1 MLDLNPGLIIWT
13 IVTFLVAMLILRRY
27 AWKPLLG
34 ALAAREEKIRSQ
46 LEQAEHAQAEAQR
59 LLEEHQRAL
68 AAAEEQS
75 QRIIR
80 GIGFVASDPTFGAD
94 QLDGAGWLALSRSSA
109 SPACRGV
116 ASGAAEGSVWTRHGR
131 FRRIRFTS
139 PEQQCSETR
148 SNTSI
153 DKESGHEHSFHRRRE
168 RAFHGLRH
176 ARLAER
182 FTGGHGSAV
191 SHFTRLR

>member
-13 IVTFLVAMLILRRY
+13 ILTFLVAMLILRRY

-59 LLEEHQRAL
+59 LLEEHRQAL

-80 GIGFVASDPTFGAD
+80 EGRSLAD
-94 QLDGAGWLALSRSSA
+94 QMKADILEKA
-109 SPACRGV
+109 
-116 ASGAAEGSVWTRHGR
+116 
-131 FRRIRFTS
+131 
-139 PEQQCSETR
+139 
-148 SNTSI
+148 NTSARTMI
-153 DKESGHEHSFHRRRE
+153 DQAKGEIQRE
-168 RAFHGLRH
+168 KDSALEQLRAEV
-176 ARLAER
+176 ADLAILAAGKILDANLDTPKQRKLVDAVIQDINRGER
-182 FTGGHGSAV
+182 K
-191 SHFTRLR
+191 

>member
-80 GIGFVASDPTFGAD
+80 EGRSLAD
-94 QLDGAGWLALSRSSA
+94 QMKADILEKANAGARTLIDQAKGEIQREKDSALEHLRAEVADLVILAAGKILDANLDTPKQRKLVDAVIQDIN
-109 SPACRGV
+109 RG
-116 ASGAAEGSVWTRHGR
+116 E
-131 FRRIRFTS
+131 RR
-139 PEQQCSETR
+139 
-148 SNTSI
+148 
-153 DKESGHEHSFHRRRE
+153 
-168 RAFHGLRH
+168 
-176 ARLAER
+176 
-182 FTGGHGSAV
+182 
-191 SHFTRLR
+191 